1 MDSLVRL
8 VLILMQLTHSVKYIC
23 SSWAA
28 FDTDRRLGGSILEA
42 VDLKDHDQEV
52 DYRFQVT
59 TYPVHDM

>member
-1 MDSLVRL
+1 
-8 VLILMQLTHSVKYIC
+8 MQLTHSVKYIC